1 MLNYSPDFVT
11 KIFLILNS
19 KETTRLPKMRFQ
31 QFLRPFRC
39 ILQSLS
45 TGIWTLV
52 AVDFETQVSP
62 LPMISAE
69 ATSISIGLVVA
80 TILWAN
86 NDYNLKA

>member
-1 MLNYSPDFVT
+1 
-11 KIFLILNS
+11 
-19 KETTRLPKMRFQ
+19 
-31 QFLRPFRC
+31 
-39 ILQSLS
+39 
-45 TGIWTLV
+45 LV